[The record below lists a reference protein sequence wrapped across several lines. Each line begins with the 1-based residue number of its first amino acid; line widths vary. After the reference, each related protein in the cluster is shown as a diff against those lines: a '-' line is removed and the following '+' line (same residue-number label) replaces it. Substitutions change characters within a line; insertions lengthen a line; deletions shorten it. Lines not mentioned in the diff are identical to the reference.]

1 MDSMERL
8 PRLEH
13 KITPQGD
20 LFRLTKPGTSMRL
33 FLNTQ
38 ELEALVEQ
46 GSSLL
51 QLPTNNLTHR

>member
-20 LFRLTKPGTSMRL
+20 LFVLTKPGTSMKL
-33 FLNTQ
+33 YLDAK
-38 ELEALVEQ
+38 ELQSLTEQ
-46 GSSLL
+46 ANSLL
-51 QLPTNNLTHR
+51 SVDRF

>member
-13 KITPQGD
+13 KVTPQGD
-20 LFRLTKPGTSMRL
+20 LFRLTKPGTSVRL

-38 ELEALVEQ
+38 ELEALVQ
-46 GSSLL
+46 QANSLL
-51 QLPTNNLTHR
+51 SIDKF